1 MRRCAL
7 AGRFDNVQLH
17 DYDMKTDDAVQLHRL
32 LDALCV
38 LDHSKM
44 LPVSKDERFVFVTI
58 VPEAYWRGPRHD
70 VSSEMCTDPDF
81 VRLCMLPA
89 DEREQS
95 MLDKIKLKYEIEK
108 FGMKHV
114 NDTAIHEIPRGSR
127 FAVANSQAEGCDSQ
141 ELDLFFPRD
150 DLLSA

>member
-1 MRRCAL
+1 
-7 AGRFDNVQLH
+7 
-17 DYDMKTDDAVQLHRL
+17 MKTDDAVQLHRL

-38 LDHSKM
+38 VDRSKM
-44 LPVSKDERFVFVTI
+44 LPVSKDERFVFVAI

-95 MLDKIKLKYEIEK
+95 MLDKIKLKYDIEK

-127 FAVANSQAEGCDSQ
+127 FAVARLQAEGCDAN
-141 ELDLFFPRD
+141 ELDLVFPRD
-150 DLLSA
+150 DFMSA